1 MPEAS
6 APQSDARRS
15 GAPKLGITLPS
26 FRENVEPSLAVAAAA
41 EAHGIDG
48 VFAYDH
54 LFRRGPKG
62 ERRPAIEMLVMLGAI
77 AAATE
82 RVVLGSLVARASLR
96 PPATLA
102 NGLDTVARI
111 AGPERLAIAVGA
123 GDGES
128 KEENE
133 SFGLGFGSVEDRLAM
148 LRDTVDTLRD
158 RGYPVWIGGTDP
170 AVREMAAAHA
180 DGWNRWGGPIDK
192 FAAQVVGVRE
202 AAARQPFTLSWGGLV
217 VLADS
222 DAEAAAKAER
232 LGIDNARRPAGARVV
247 VGGPDAV
254 ADALRPFV
262 EAGAEWL
269 MAGPIDSS
277 DPDNCRILGDEVA
290 PRLR

>member
-1 MPEAS
+1 VS
-6 APQSDARRS
+6 ADPGSLR
-15 GAPKLGITLPS
+15 LGITLPS
-26 FRENVEPSLAVAAAA
+26 FRETVDPSLAVAAAA
-41 EAHGIDG
+41 EAHGVHG

-54 LFRRGPKG
+54 LFRRGADG
-62 ERRPAIEMLVMLGAI
+62 ERRPAIEMLVMMGAI

-102 NGLDTVARI
+102 HGLDTVARI
-111 AGPERLAIAVGA
+111 AGRERLAIAVGA

-128 KEENE
+128 REENE
-133 SFGLGFGSVEDRLAM
+133 SFGLAFGSIEDRLAM

-180 DGWNRWGGPIDK
+180 DGWNRWGGPLDK
-192 FAAQVVGVRE
+192 FTAQAATLRA

-222 DAEAAAKAER
+222 DAEAAAKAAK
-232 LGIDNARRPAGARVV
+232 LGVDNTGRPAAAQVII
-247 VGGPDAV
+247 GGPDTV
-254 ADALRPFV
+254 AAALRPYV
-262 EAGAEWL
+262 EAGAGWL
-269 MAGPIDSS
+269 MLGPIDSS
-277 DPDNCRILGDEVA
+277 DPDNCRILGEELA